1 MLQPFAVGFREL
13 FLFFWAESAGEK
25 TRRAK
30 AKFVACLRQR
40 LTWCYYELFIF
51 IEDTL
56 VLDVRGASNV
66 ALAGMADAF
75 RQGHGCAGGRFQ
87 RSGGSLAIWSRRGKA
102 PLGFR
107 KHALA

>member
-1 MLQPFAVGFREL
+1 L
-13 FLFFWAESAGEK
+13 W
-25 TRRAK
+25 RAY
-30 AKFVACLRQR
+30 ASG
-40 LTWCYYELFIF
+40 LTWVLCELFIF

-75 RQGHGCAGGRFQ
+75 RQGTAALAGDFNEAGIACDLVKERQ
-87 RSGGSLAIWSRRGKA
+87 SA
-102 PLGFR
+102 LGFR